1 ASVAGLTSTD
11 SGTLTV
17 VGGTVSKLVFT
28 TSTVTTT
35 AGVASGTITVQRQ
48 DASGN
53 PNTTEAVRTVTLAS
67 NSTGI
72 VTFTPAS
79 PLTIPNGSSSVSFT
93 YTDTKAGTPTITAAS
108 TSPTT
113 ITSATQTDTVDA
125 AAASKLVFTT
135 SPVTTTAG
143 VASGTITVQRQDPS
157 GNPNTTDTAR
167 TVTLASNSTG
177 TVTFAPVSPLTIPN
191 GSSSVSFT
199 YKDTKAGTPT
209 STAQSTSPTTIT
221 SATQAETVNTG
232 QLEHFNS

>member
-1 ASVAGLTSTD
+1 AVFTGHVAGTAAIHASAAGLTSTD

-17 VGGTVSKLVFT
+17 VGGTTPSKLVFT
-28 TSTVTTT
+28 TAPVTVT
-35 AGVASGTITVQRQ
+35 AGVASSTITVQRQ
-48 DASGN
+48 DTSGN
-53 PNTTEAVRTVTLAS
+53 PITTTLFRSVTLSS
-67 NSTGI
+67 NSTGT

-113 ITSATQTDTVDA
+113 ITSATQTETVNA

-177 TVTFAPVSPLTIPN
+177 TVTFAPV
-191 GSSSVSFT
+191 
-199 YKDTKAGTPT
+199 
-209 STAQSTSPTTIT
+209 
-221 SATQAETVNTG
+221 
-232 QLEHFNS
+232 